1 MAIRHQPDVRPDDP
15 DGDSAH
21 RATAQWRFRNVNRK
35 KRRSAN
41 LLNWMFTWLGTDNRF
56 TRAQMAPIATQLF
69 LSGNIGLE
77 VAPQKRAPKP

>member
-1 MAIRHQPDVRPDDP
+1 
-15 DGDSAH
+15 
-21 RATAQWRFRNVNRK
+21 
-35 KRRSAN
+35 
-41 LLNWMFTWLGTDNRF
+41 MFTWLGTDNRF